1 MTGALVLNLMM
12 WVAVAIALA
21 VTFSYLL
28 ARGARDS
35 FPGGPK
41 RYLAALIVQAAAFMI
56 PIPVVLLLTADWSV
70 APGIDV
76 IVAVVAGMAVLAAL
90 HYAPVTGPMLRDLRR
105 SRLEAA
111 MRRSV
116 EKHK

>member
-1 MTGALVLNLMM
+1 MTGALLLNLVM
-12 WVAVAIALA
+12 WVGVAIALA

-28 ARGARDS
+28 ARDTRER

-41 RYLAALIVQAAAFMI
+41 RYLAALVVQASAFMI
-56 PIPVVLLLTADWSV
+56 PIPLVLLAMAGQGV

-76 IVAVVAGMAVLAAL
+76 IVAVAVGMAVLAGL

-105 SRLEAA
+105 ARLEAA
-111 MRRSV
+111 MRRSA
-116 EKHK
+116 EKRK